1 MDTVRKDLRQKIET
15 MEKIEKEKRKNND
28 IKIVTSE
35 RDFFRQEAI
44 RLNQLCKDLSAR
56 NEDIVRENKF
66 QINELTS
73 ISKKFK
79 ESENT
84 NKQLMA
90 ELERNIQINK
100 ELEFHLKITQ
110 ENMNFNQIQPHNPYE
125 AHNEEEN
132 FDIFNK
138 EKIIRFVEK
147 LKIDLKKEKTRN
159 HKILAE
165 LNKIML
171 DQNKLEK
178 IFIDCVE
185 ECRKDIFNR
194 KFRESFSGKSSPLVP
209 IKPQSGTMPF
219 INEVKYENFLS
230 SDKRKLI
237 ETFIMKEEVINLIKD
252 YVFKKIDG
260 NSIFDGKDTNE
271 LSQTT
276 KNSFMKTDRM
286 FSMTN
291 FKKKSPPSGLTYTM
305 QINNRAK
312 TPNLNII

>member
-1 MDTVRKDLRQKIET
+1 MDTVRKDLRQKIEQ

-44 RLNQLCKDLSAR
+44 RLNQLCKDLNAK

-100 ELEFHLKITQ
+100 ELEFHLKISQ
-110 ENMNFNQIQPHNPYE
+110 ENMNFNHTQHQNPYE

-147 LKIDLKKEKTRN
+147 LKIDLKKE
-159 HKILAE
+159 IG
-165 LNKIML
+165 LN
-171 DQNKLEK
+171 E
-178 IFIDCVE
+178 
-185 ECRKDIFNR
+185 
-194 KFRESFSGKSSPLVP
+194 
-209 IKPQSGTMPF
+209 
-219 INEVKYENFLS
+219 FLTVTA
-230 SDKRKLI
+230 LI
-237 ETFIMKEEVINLIKD
+237 C
-252 YVFKKIDG
+252 
-260 NSIFDGKDTNE
+260 
-271 LSQTT
+271 
-276 KNSFMKTDRM
+276 
-286 FSMTN
+286 
-291 FKKKSPPSGLTYTM
+291 
-305 QINNRAK
+305 
-312 TPNLNII
+312 